1 MMDVW
6 MYIVD
11 ELLEYARIHH
21 RCALELQQIENY
33 KATTNG
39 HIIMV

>member
-11 ELLEYARIHH
+11 KLLEYAPIHH
-21 RCALELQQIENY
+21 RRALELQQIENY

-39 HIIMV
+39 RIITV